1 MANGHRYEKYFQ
13 ELVEYVYQPAN
24 IQYAIYALYFLYL
37 IISTIFRFQTDGK
50 PLLDERLDLAVLESF
65 LVFIAF
71 SNMRQK
77 RKTASCKLSEIFKI
91 LYGMMTTHDV
101 QED

>member
-1 MANGHRYEKYFQ
+1 M
-13 ELVEYVYQPAN
+13 YQPAN